1 MNNNPLIAKWE
12 ELYKPKEEPKPPTLT
27 KDELEALAP
36 YVNTN
41 SNKLTTSSNPNNYIT
56 ASNAVVSVS
65 PIKSYDPYSS
75 QDAFL
80 EMAEK
85 VKNQDAKVTSV
96 TINCERAGMF
106 STGLQ
111 TITFEVQIWSSP

>member
-36 YVNTN
+36 YINTN
-41 SNKLTTSSNPNNYIT
+41 SNKLATNSNSSNYIT
-56 ASNAVVSVS
+56 ATNASVSVT
-65 PIKSYDPYSS
+65 PIKSFDPYSS
-75 QDAFL
+75 QDVFL

-85 VKNQDAKVTSV
+85 VKNQEARVTCVSI
-96 TINCERAGMF
+96 TNELAGIF

-111 TITFEVQIWSSP
+111 TITFEVQIWGSP